1 MSLPGSGALS
11 LSQIQTEFGG
21 SNPVSLTEYY
31 AGGANVP
38 SGTGDIP
45 TSGAISVTEFYG
57 TSDIITVA
65 WSITGGGAGGTA
77 GFVPGS
83 YKSASGGNG
92 GGAGGLATG
101 TQGGFSKGDTISF
114 VIGGGAG
121 TYNPEPI
128 APFFDAFLLGD
139 GEEAI
144 LEIMDTVRCSRERG
158 ASREQTLLELARVP
172 GMYVP
177 SHFSIDYDG
186 INISSIEA
194 HEGTPGS
201 ETMTKHGTP
210 RVARR
215 TVLDLD
221 AAPYPTKPIIPN
233 VKPIHDRVS
242 IEVQRGCSQGCR
254 FCQAGISV

>member
-83 YKSASGGNG
+83 YQSAGGGNG

-114 VIGGGAG
+114 VIGGGGAAG
-121 TYNPEPI
+121 SGNGGSGSNGTGSSFTSGSSRSVSGGSNNGGSQGSSQSSTNPGVQLNGGGGAGGSSGGSGGNGGP
-128 APFFDAFLLGD
+128 G
-139 GEEAI
+139 G
-144 LEIMDTVRCSRERG
+144 G
-158 ASREQTLLELARVP
+158 ASVTVGNPATVSTSN
-172 GMYVP
+172 GAAGAG
-177 SHFSIDYDG
+177 G
-186 INISSIEA
+186 IVVLQGQSYGSSGN
-194 HEGTPGS
+194 H
-201 ETMTKHGTP
+201 
-210 RVARR
+210 
-215 TVLDLD
+215 TV
-221 AAPYPTKPIIPN
+221 T
-233 VKPIHDRVS
+233 
-242 IEVQRGCSQGCR
+242 
-254 FCQAGISV
+254 

>member
-65 WSITGGGAGGTA
+65 WSITGGGGGGGA
-77 GFVPGS
+77 GFVAGGLPTNC
-83 YKSASGGNG
+83 SGGNG

-114 VIGGGAG
+114 VIGGGGAG
-121 TYNPEPI
+121 GTGNGGGGSNGTGSSFTSGI
-128 APFFDAFLLGD
+128 
-139 GEEAI
+139 
-144 LEIMDTVRCSRERG
+144 SRSVSGGTGNSGPQGSSQSSSNSGVQLNGSGGSG
-158 ASREQTLLELARVP
+158 ASSGGSGGSGGGGGGASVTVGYPATISTSN
-172 GMYVP
+172 GAAG
-177 SHFSIDYDG
+177 SGG
-186 INISSIEA
+186 IVVLQGQSYGSSGN
-194 HEGTPGS
+194 H
-201 ETMTKHGTP
+201 
-210 RVARR
+210 
-215 TVLDLD
+215 TV
-221 AAPYPTKPIIPN
+221 T
-233 VKPIHDRVS
+233 
-242 IEVQRGCSQGCR
+242 
-254 FCQAGISV
+254 

>member
-83 YKSASGGNG
+83 YQSAGGGNG

-114 VIGGGAG
+114 VIGGGGAG
-121 TYNPEPI
+121 GSGNGGSGSNGTGSSFTSGISRSVSGGSNNGG
-128 APFFDAFLLGD
+128 AQGSSQSSTNSGVQLNGGGGD
-139 GEEAI
+139 GGSSGGSGGNGGGGGFASV
-144 LEIMDTVRCSRERG
+144 TVGYPATASTSNG
-158 ASREQTLLELARVP
+158 AAGS
-172 GMYVP
+172 G
-177 SHFSIDYDG
+177 G
-186 INISSIEA
+186 IVVLQGQSYGSSGN
-194 HEGTPGS
+194 H
-201 ETMTKHGTP
+201 
-210 RVARR
+210 
-215 TVLDLD
+215 TV
-221 AAPYPTKPIIPN
+221 T
-233 VKPIHDRVS
+233 
-242 IEVQRGCSQGCR
+242 
-254 FCQAGISV
+254 

>member
-83 YKSASGGNG
+83 YQSASGGNG

-114 VIGGGAG
+114 VIGGGGAG
-121 TYNPEPI
+121 GSGNGGSGSNGTGSSFTSGI
-128 APFFDAFLLGD
+128 
-139 GEEAI
+139 
-144 LEIMDTVRCSRERG
+144 SRSVSGGSNNGGAQGSSQSSTNSGVQLNGGGGAGGSSGGSGGNGGSGGG
-158 ASREQTLLELARVP
+158 ASVTVGYPATVSTSNGTVGAGGLVILQGQGYA
-172 GMYVP
+172 
-177 SHFSIDYDG
+177 
-186 INISSIEA
+186 SSGN
-194 HEGTPGS
+194 H
-201 ETMTKHGTP
+201 
-210 RVARR
+210 
-215 TVLDLD
+215 TV
-221 AAPYPTKPIIPN
+221 T
-233 VKPIHDRVS
+233 
-242 IEVQRGCSQGCR
+242 
-254 FCQAGISV
+254 

>member
-83 YKSASGGNG
+83 YQSAGGGNG

-114 VIGGGAG
+114 VIGGGGAG
-121 TYNPEPI
+121 GSGNGGSGSNGTGSSFTSGISRSVSGGSNNGG
-128 APFFDAFLLGD
+128 AQGSSQSSTNSGVQLNGGGGD
-139 GEEAI
+139 GG
-144 LEIMDTVRCSRERG
+144 SSGGSGGNGGSGGG
-158 ASREQTLLELARVP
+158 ASVTVGYPATV
-172 GMYVP
+172 
-177 SHFSIDYDG
+177 STSDG
-186 INISSIEA
+186 AAGSGGIVVLQGQSYGSSGN
-194 HEGTPGS
+194 H
-201 ETMTKHGTP
+201 
-210 RVARR
+210 
-215 TVLDLD
+215 TV
-221 AAPYPTKPIIPN
+221 T
-233 VKPIHDRVS
+233 
-242 IEVQRGCSQGCR
+242 
-254 FCQAGISV
+254 